1 VFVTVTFKMGNSR
14 SSLQLQQENIEQ
26 ISEETGFTSNQIERL
41 WSRFTSLDKQ
51 QKGHLTREDFLRIPE
66 LAINPLG
73 DRIVHAFFRDS
84 SNKDEEEGGKF
95 GGASEK
101 EIVNF
106 PDFVRVLAHFR
117 PIKKNAEKNK
127 MNSRVEKLRFAFR
140 MYDLDGDDKI
150 SKEELLAVL
159 TMMVGA
165 NISEDQLV
173 SIAERTIM
181 EADDDKDNLISFD
194 EFCKVLER
202 TDVEQKMSIRFLS

>member
-1 VFVTVTFKMGNSR
+1 
-14 SSLQLQQENIEQ
+14 
-26 ISEETGFTSNQIERL
+26 
-41 WSRFTSLDKQ
+41 
-51 QKGHLTREDFLRIPE
+51 
-66 LAINPLG
+66 
-73 DRIVHAFFRDS
+73 
-84 SNKDEEEGGKF
+84 
-95 GGASEK
+95 
-101 EIVNF
+101 
-106 PDFVRVLAHFR
+106 
-117 PIKKNAEKNK
+117 
-127 MNSRVEKLRFAFR
+127 

-202 TDVEQKMSIRFLS
+202 TDVEQKMSIRFLSWEKMLTNFSHEIIANLLIHRYVKTCKVKC

>member
-1 VFVTVTFKMGNSR
+1 
-14 SSLQLQQENIEQ
+14 
-26 ISEETGFTSNQIERL
+26 
-41 WSRFTSLDKQ
+41 
-51 QKGHLTREDFLRIPE
+51 
-66 LAINPLG
+66 
-73 DRIVHAFFRDS
+73 
-84 SNKDEEEGGKF
+84 
-95 GGASEK
+95 
-101 EIVNF
+101 
-106 PDFVRVLAHFR
+106 
-117 PIKKNAEKNK
+117 
-127 MNSRVEKLRFAFR
+127 

-202 TDVEQKMSIRFLS
+202 TDVEQKMSIRFLSWEKKWELISAMKLLPIYLYIDM

>member
-1 VFVTVTFKMGNSR
+1 MGNSR

-26 ISEETGFTSNQIERL
+26 ISEETGFTANQIERL

-95 GGASEK
+95 NGANEK

-127 MNSRVEKLRFAFR
+127 MNSRTEKLRFAFR

>member
-1 VFVTVTFKMGNSR
+1 MYDFHYPTATGTNS
-14 SSLQLQQENIEQ
+14 NIFCF
-26 ISEETGFTSNQIERL
+26 IL
-41 WSRFTSLDKQ
+41 
-51 QKGHLTREDFLRIPE
+51 
-66 LAINPLG
+66 
-73 DRIVHAFFRDS
+73 V
-84 SNKDEEEGGKF
+84 
-95 GGASEK
+95 
-101 EIVNF
+101 
-106 PDFVRVLAHFR
+106 
-117 PIKKNAEKNK
+117 
-127 MNSRVEKLRFAFR
+127 AFR

-202 TDVEQKMSIRFLS
+202 TDVEQKMSIRFLSWEKNVN